1 MAGSVVSTMSN
12 LNSMFLTDVHAARKT
27 KKDDSDD
34 ADADE
39 TPSKTVK
46 AEVDEDGDDLADA
59 PGEDED
65 IFN

>member
-1 MAGSVVSTMSN
+1 M
-12 LNSMFLTDVHAARKT
+12 LFTDVELARKP
-27 KKDDSDD
+27 KKDENDD

-39 TPSKTVK
+39 TPSKKVK
-46 AEVDEDGDDLADA
+46 AEVDEDADDLADA